1 MAPPLTI
8 LTLSIIS
15 RLSIFTT
22 GDINASGLKVLSEE
36 YSYPISTILT
46 SFILPID
53 FDDATILA
61 FIPLTLVTDL
71 NLGSFL

>member
-1 MAPPLTI
+1 MT
-8 LTLSIIS
+8 S

-22 GDINASGLKVLSEE
+22 GDINASGLRVLSEE

-46 SFILPID
+46 SFILPIE
-53 FDDATILA
+53 FETAIMLA
-61 FIPLTLVTDL
+61 FFPLELVTDL